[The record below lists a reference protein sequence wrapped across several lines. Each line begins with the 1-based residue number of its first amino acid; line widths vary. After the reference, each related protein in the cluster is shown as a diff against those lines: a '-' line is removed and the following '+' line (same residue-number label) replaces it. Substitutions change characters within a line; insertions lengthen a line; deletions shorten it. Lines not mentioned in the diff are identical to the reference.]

1 MTGVGNA
8 ARRVAPVWLA
18 ATVVA
23 ALATTATAWLA
34 GVAGTSFAVAG
45 KQIPLGAFWFWTV
58 VGALLGLV
66 AAVVLRDRRRFVRLA
81 VAGTALSLVPA
92 LLAPDDVATRLALV
106 VAHLVAAAVLVPG
119 VASRLPTGGRT
130 TAAPSVEQVA

>member
-1 MTGVGNA
+1 MTGVGST

-34 GVAGTSFAVAG
+34 GAAGTSFAVSG
-45 KQIPLGAFWFWTV
+45 KEIPLGAFWFWTV
-58 VGALLGLV
+58 VGALLGL
-66 AAVVLRDRRRFVRLA
+66 AAALVLRDRRRFVRLG

-92 LLAPDDVATRLALV
+92 LLAPDDVSSRLALV
-106 VAHLVAAAVLVPG
+106 VAHLVAAAVLVPA
-119 VASRLPTGGRT
+119 VASRLPAGDRT
-130 TAAPSVEQVA
+130 TSAPSVGHLA